1 MEERTVQAKIRI
13 NTKIGINTFLILHL
27 LNYELGHST
36 AYIIYLLSQV
46 RSLAKSSGKTFY
58 KFCFLSP
65 HSMGSKLNLT
75 GVKLLVLL

>member
-1 MEERTVQAKIRI
+1 MEERTVQAKIRT

-36 AYIIYLLSQV
+36 AYVTYLLSQV
-46 RSLAKSSGKTFY
+46 RSLAKSSGKTFC

-65 HSMGSKLNLT
+65 HSMGSKLNLI
-75 GVKLLVLL
+75 GLKLLVLL